1 MPVGANPDPMW
12 RLTRRLGHGELA
24 TTAPKVAVSSFWRE
38 SALSA
43 GRGLAPRG
51 SGPGRSDVTSH
62 AMASSGPNP
71 ISAEAARKALNPDQE
86 RAAHA
91 HDVAGE
97 QAQLDE
103 AELRELE
110 RSNLY
115 GETPRARQPS
125 RLRSIIDRMLG
136 R

>member
-1 MPVGANPDPMW
+1 
-12 RLTRRLGHGELA
+12 
-24 TTAPKVAVSSFWRE
+24 
-38 SALSA
+38 
-43 GRGLAPRG
+43 
-51 SGPGRSDVTSH
+51 
-62 AMASSGPNP
+62 MASSGPNP